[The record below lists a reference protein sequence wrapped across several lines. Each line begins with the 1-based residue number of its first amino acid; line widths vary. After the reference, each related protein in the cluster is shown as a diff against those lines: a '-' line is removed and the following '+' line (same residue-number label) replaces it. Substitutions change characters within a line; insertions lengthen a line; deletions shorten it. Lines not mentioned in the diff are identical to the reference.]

1 MSESLELYY
10 YPECPYC
17 RKVLRALDE
26 LGAADAVAL
35 KNIHAD
41 GEALRTLVDVGGKRQ
56 VPCLFI
62 DGTPLYESDDIVKW
76 LRGRSV
82 SPSAAPDPHVSF

>member
-1 MSESLELYY
+1 MAKQLELYY

-17 RKVLRALDE
+17 QRVLRAIASNGYE
-26 LGAADAVAL
+26 GIVL

-41 GEALRTLVDVGGKRQ
+41 AEADATLVRVGGKHQ

-62 DGTPLYESDDIVKW
+62 DGVPMYESLDIIDW
-76 LRGRSV
+76 LAREF
-82 SPSAAPDPHVSF
+82 A

>member
-1 MSESLELYY
+1 MNEKLELYY

-17 RKVLRALDE
+17 RKVLKAIDD
-26 LGAADAVAL
+26 LGLANDIEL

-41 GEALRTLVDVGGKRQ
+41 ESARQTLISVGGKPQ

-62 DGTPLYESDDIVKW
+62 NGAPLYESSDIVDW
-76 LRGRSV
+76 LTQNR
-82 SPSAAPDPHVSF
+82 

>member
-1 MSESLELYY
+1 MNEKLELYY

-17 RKVLRALDE
+17 RKVLRAIDD
-26 LGAADAVAL
+26 LGLANDIEL

-41 GEALRTLVDVGGKRQ
+41 ESARQTLISVGGKQQ

-62 DGTPLYESDDIVKW
+62 NGAPLYESSDIVDW
-76 LRGRSV
+76 LTQNR
-82 SPSAAPDPHVSF
+82 

>member
-1 MSESLELYY
+1 MGETLELYY

-17 RKVLRALDE
+17 QKVLRVVED
-26 LGAADAVAL
+26 LGVAGAIQL

-41 GEALRTLVDVGGKRQ
+41 EDARRTLVDVGGKQQ

-62 DGTPLYESDDIVKW
+62 DGAPLYESGDIAEW
-76 LRGRSV
+76 LRGRF
-82 SPSAAPDPHVSF
+82 A

>member
-17 RKVLRALDE
+17 QKVLRAIDALNV
-26 LGAADAVAL
+26 ADAIEL
-35 KNIHAD
+35 KDIHKDEGAR
-41 GEALRTLVDVGGKRQ
+41 RTLIDVGGKQQ

-62 DGTPLYESDDIVKW
+62 DGVPMYESDDIVTW
-76 LRGRSV
+76 LRRKF
-82 SPSAAPDPHVSF
+82 A

>member
-17 RKVLRALDE
+17 QKVLRVLDE
-26 LGAADAVAL
+26 LGAAGSITFRD
-35 KNIHAD
+35 IHAD
-41 GEALRTLVDVGGKRQ
+41 DDARQTLVSIGGKQQ

-62 DGTPLYESDDIVKW
+62 GGTPLYESDDIVRW
-76 LRGRSV
+76 LRGRF
-82 SPSAAPDPHVSF
+82 A